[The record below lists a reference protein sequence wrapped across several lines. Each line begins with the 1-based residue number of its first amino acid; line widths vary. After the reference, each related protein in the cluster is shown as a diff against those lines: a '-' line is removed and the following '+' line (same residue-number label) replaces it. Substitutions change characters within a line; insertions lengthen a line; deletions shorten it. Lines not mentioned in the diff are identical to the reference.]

1 MSSESS
7 KTSPEVPLDPSM
19 LAATT
24 VREVK
29 SNGTARKEDEDNDRK
44 RLYCSLCKVAANSAS
59 QLQAHNSGTKHKTM
73 LEARNGAGAIK
84 SFPRPGV
91 KVKASELWSDLQ
103 NRTFQCE
110 ICDVHVNSATQ
121 LKQHIS
127 SRRHKGRA
135 AGKAAKP
142 KFKPYT
148 PGQRNTR
155 ILTLR
160 WTREKN
166 HERIKHTNSTS
177 SLPTFH
183 LHPATDSSPA
193 LFQALPLLQPLMRP
207 SPAPVCATPLPF
219 PHY

>member
-1 MSSESS
+1 MTQVGRFCPTMSS
-7 KTSPEVPLDPSM
+7 DPSM
-19 LAATT
+19 SAATP

-29 SNGTARKEDEDNDRK
+29 SNGTARTEDEDRK

-59 QLQAHNSGTKHKTM
+59 QLQAHNSGTKYKTM

-91 KVKASELWSDLQ
+91 KVNAAPPASESWGGLQ

-110 ICDVHVNSATQ
+110 ICDVHVISATQ

-127 SRRHKGRA
+127 SRGHKGRA

-148 PGQRNTR
+148 AGQRHTR

-166 HERIKHTNSTS
+166 HRRIKHTNSTL
-177 SLPTFH
+177 SLPSFH

-193 LFQALPLLQPLMRP
+193 LFQAPPLL
-207 SPAPVCATPLPF
+207 
-219 PHY
+219 